1 MNDMMELFK
10 ALIEL
15 ITAVTLLLLAL
26 RGNEKRLK
34 KKKGT
39 KRRAP
44 RRR

>member
-1 MNDMMELFK
+1 MKDMMELLK
-10 ALIEL
+10 ALIDL
-15 ITAVTLLLLAL
+15 ITAVTLLVFAI

-39 KRRAP
+39 KRRGP